1 MLRYTPGKT
10 LAHRLD
16 PRTKLAVQIGFA
28 VAAFAR
34 TSVPWLL
41 GTTVCGLAVLVIS
54 GVSLRRTL
62 RAYWFVLI
70 FLAVGPLIA
79 ALTLGPPWIDLDR
92 GARSLRAVSRVVP
105 VLFVSGAYIHSTPI
119 RETRAAVQRTLPG
132 RPGRLL
138 GVGMALTVRSF
149 ALVSADIARIR
160 AAVLARG
167 GSNRAFHDR
176 VRRIATLS
184 VARAFSRRERL
195 AVALRA
201 RCFAW
206 NPTLPRLSFSR
217 IDYPVLLLAVGLL
230 VIPLL

>member
-1 MLRYTPGKT
+1 MLRYTPGET

-16 PRTKLAVQIGFA
+16 PRTKLAVQVGFA

-34 TSVPWLL
+34 ASVPWLL
-41 GTTVCGLAVLVIS
+41 GTTACGLAVPVIS

-62 RAYWFVLI
+62 RAYWFVLL
-70 FLAVGPLIA
+70 FLAIGPLVA
-79 ALTLGPPWIDLDR
+79 ALTLSPPWIDLDR

-119 RETRAAVQRTLPG
+119 RDTRAAIQRTIPG

-149 ALVSADIARIR
+149 ALVSDDIARIR
-160 AAVLARG
+160 DAVRARG
-167 GSNRAFHDR
+167 GSNRPVHDR
-176 VRRIATLS
+176 VRRIAVLS
-184 VARAFSRRERL
+184 VARAFTRRERL
-195 AVALRA
+195 AVALRT

-206 NPTLPRLSFSR
+206 NPTLPRLAFSR
-217 IDYPVLLLAVGLL
+217 LDYSVLLLAVGLT
-230 VIPLL
+230 ITPLL